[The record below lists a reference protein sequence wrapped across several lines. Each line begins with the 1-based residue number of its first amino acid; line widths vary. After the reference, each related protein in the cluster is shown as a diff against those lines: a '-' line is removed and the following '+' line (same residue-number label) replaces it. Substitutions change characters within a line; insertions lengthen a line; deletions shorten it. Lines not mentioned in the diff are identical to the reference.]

1 MCGIT
6 GVFNYNSDRPID
18 PESLNRMC
26 ASIAHRGPDDQGMF
40 FDNDARIGLGHR
52 RLSIIDL
59 ATGAQPMSS
68 ADKNIWIVFNGEIY
82 NFPELKKE
90 LTAGGF
96 RFKTTSD
103 TEVIIYLY
111 QAYREKALERLNG
124 IFALAI
130 YDKKERSLLL
140 ARDKFGVKPLYYHDD
155 GQRIS
160 FGSEIKAILQD
171 KTFTRNIDL
180 QALDNYLTFRYSP
193 SPQTLIRGINKLSP
207 GHGLKIMPGREPWQ
221 FRFDNKAPKT
231 DRTIKESDAV
241 ARYQELLE
249 NAVKRQMISDV
260 PVGLFLS
267 GGVDSAVLGTL
278 MQKNHDGKLKT
289 FSIGFRG
296 KGDHNELDDA
306 RETARWIGSEHHEM
320 LLEKKDYLD
329 FFARSFYYVEEPVA
343 ETTIPALYYVS
354 KLAARDLKVVL
365 AGQGADEPMA
375 GYPRYFG
382 ISLILK
388 YPRLWKN
395 GLVKSLIASLPRNER
410 AKRTIYA
417 GGFDDELD
425 RFLAA
430 HTIFTPEQKISLVR
444 EPPAAARADSAR
456 TLMADLYGRTSSLG
470 DPLSKLLYIDA
481 RMNLSDDLLLF
492 NDKMAMA
499 NSLEMRVPYLDL
511 ELMDFL
517 ESLPVNLKLRG
528 RTGKY
533 IHKKAAGKWL
543 PGEIINR
550 KKRGFATPMDQWL
563 QSGLSDTAKRLFALP
578 DSACRQY
585 FNLDYINGLIDSH
598 IKRRHNY
605 QRHIFMLLSFEI
617 WHKTFFENK
626 KIDLV
631 S

>member
-1 MCGIT
+1 
-6 GVFNYNSDRPID
+6 
-18 PESLNRMC
+18 
-26 ASIAHRGPDDQGMF
+26 
-40 FDNDARIGLGHR
+40 
-52 RLSIIDL
+52 
-59 ATGAQPMSS
+59 
-68 ADKNIWIVFNGEIY
+68 
-82 NFPELKKE
+82 
-90 LTAGGF
+90 
-96 RFKTTSD
+96 
-103 TEVIIYLY
+103 Y
-111 QAYREKALERLNG
+111 QAYREKALEKLNG

-140 ARDKFGVKPLYYHDD
+140 ARDRFGVKPLYYHDD
-155 GQRIS
+155 GRRIL
-160 FGSEIKAILQD
+160 FGSEMKTILQD
-171 KTFTRNIDL
+171 KGFVKNIDL
-180 QALDNYLTFRYSP
+180 QALDSYLTFRYNP
-193 SPQTLIRGINKLSP
+193 SPQTLIQGINKLPP
-207 GHGLKIMPGREPWQ
+207 GHCLKILPGRIPLLSG
-221 FRFDNKAPKT
+221 FDDKMPKT
-231 DRTIKESDAV
+231 DRTIKESDAIV
-241 ARYQELLE
+241 RYQELLE

-278 MQKNHDGKLKT
+278 MQKNYKGKLKT
-289 FSIGFRG
+289 FSIGFKG
-296 KGDHNELDDA
+296 KGDYNELDDA
-306 RETARWIGSEHHEM
+306 RETARLIGSDHHEM

-329 FFARSFYYVEEPVA
+329 FFARSFYYIEEPVA

-354 KLAARDLKVVL
+354 NLAARDLKVVL

-382 ISLILK
+382 TSLILK
-388 YPRLWKN
+388 YPKLWKN
-395 GLVKSLIASLPRNER
+395 GLVRTLINNLPRNER
-410 AKRTIYA
+410 AKRTVYA

-425 RFLAA
+425 RFLAV
-430 HTIFTPEQKISLVR
+430 HTIFTPDQKAALVR
-444 EPPAAARADSAR
+444 EKSISSVINSDRS
-456 TLMADLYGRTSSLG
+456 LMDDLYGRTSALS

-517 ESLPVNLKLRG
+517 ESLPVDLKLRG

-533 IHKKAAGKWL
+533 IHKKAAEKWL
-543 PGEIINR
+543 PREIIKR

-585 FNLDYINGLIDSH
+585 FNLDYVNGLIDSH
-598 IKRRHNY
+598 IKRRYNY

>member
-90 LTAGGF
+90 LIAGGF

-160 FGSEIKAILQD
+160 FGSEIKTILQD

-193 SPQTLIRGINKLSP
+193 SPQTLIQGINKLPP
-207 GHGLKIMPGREPWQ
+207 GHCLKIMPGREPWQ
-221 FRFDNKAPKT
+221 SRFDNKAPKT
-231 DRTIKESDAV
+231 DRTIKESDAI

-306 RETARWIGSEHHEM
+306 RKTARWIGSEHHEM
-320 LLEKKDYLD
+320 LLEKKEYLD

-365 AGQGADEPMA
+365 AGQGEPMA

-395 GLVKSLIASLPRNER
+395 GLVKSLIANLPRNER
-410 AKRTIYA
+410 AKRTAYA
-417 GGFDDELD
+417 GGFDQELD
-425 RFLAA
+425 RFLAV
-430 HTIFTPEQKISLVR
+430 HTIFTPEQKIFLVR
-444 EPPAAARADSAR
+444 EPPAAVRADSAR
-456 TLMADLYGRTSSLG
+456 TLMADLYGRTSSLS

-626 KIDLV
+626 EVDIGAN
-631 S
+631 